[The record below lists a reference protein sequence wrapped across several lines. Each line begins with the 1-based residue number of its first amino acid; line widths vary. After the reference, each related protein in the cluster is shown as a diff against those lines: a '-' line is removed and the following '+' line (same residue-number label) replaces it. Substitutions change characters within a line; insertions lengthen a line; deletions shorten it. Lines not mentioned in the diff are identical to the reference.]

1 MIIDGSAD
9 NVEQLTL
16 SAAAHDRAA
25 VDHIRMRWSSLALLP
40 MAINASAEN
49 KSLQS
54 YISHASGLSPAHI
67 STQGLSIKRSSKL
80 DRVHQDLTAKGLRNL
95 TRAGVSQT
103 ESKVF
108 LESLPKTPLS
118 AFVATI
124 SRHIKIQ
131 LPFASSFAAM
141 LDDCCIAAEGSL
153 SSGDLNAYRI
163 QLSEIVDRFLNAV
176 GMADDSGL
184 AQARKMTEAI
194 TYAQDWH
201 ALKDVTDAHFED
213 MYIALLCAIDV
224 EWTAHYFPGMKPSPT
239 FHWLFPRVHPD
250 MDPQNSKR
258 IKRNVIV
265 HPTRKLLEFCWA
277 IASYFGSARGC
288 WPKKAPQPKEIARD
302 CGLAPKKDTRLRKL
316 MSGLAHATEDE
327 IIEYWDGMFEHLGA
341 NAPDGKTLAPAP
353 WIILTLWMQ
362 QTLIKSNAA
371 DKSTTVFVQSSESY
385 VALWDRLRSLWS
397 DRLPQPGTTP
407 WPAWMSVQSPR
418 PDWVPS
424 SQSSGRSSSPRDCQ

>member
-9 NVEQLTL
+9 HVEQLTL
-16 SAAAHDRAA
+16 SAGAHDRAA

-49 KSLQS
+49 KSLKS

-108 LESLPKTPLS
+108 LESMPKTPLS
-118 AFVATI
+118 GFVATI

-131 LPFASSFAAM
+131 LPLASSFAAM
-141 LDDCCIAAEGSL
+141 LDDCCTAAEGSL
-153 SSGDLNAYRI
+153 SNGDINAYRM
-163 QLSEIVDRFLNAV
+163 QLSEIVGRFLNAV
-176 GMADDSGL
+176 GMGDDSGL

-201 ALKDVTDAHFED
+201 ALKDVTDALFED

-239 FHWLFPRVHPD
+239 FHWLFPRFHPD

-258 IKRNVIV
+258 IRRNVIV

-277 IASYFGSARGC
+277 VARRYYRDHGS
-288 WPKKAPQPKEIARD
+288 WPKKAPQPKDLALA
-302 CGLAPKKDTRLRKL
+302 CGLDPKKENRLRKL
-316 MSGLAHATEDE
+316 MSGLAPATEDE
-327 IIEYWDGMFEHLGA
+327 IIEYWDGMFERPGTEA
-341 NAPDGKTLAPAP
+341 SSDKTLAPAP
-353 WIILTLWMQ
+353 WIVLALWMQ
-362 QTLIKSNAA
+362 QALIKRNAA
-371 DKSTTVFVQSSESY
+371 DKSTTVFVQSGESY
-385 VALWDRLRSLWS
+385 VALWDRMRSRWNDDL
-397 DRLPQPGTTP
+397 
-407 WPAWMSVQSPR
+407 PR
-418 PDWVPS
+418 PGNGSWPRWMTDQSSRRWWAPS
-424 SQSSGRSSSPRDCQ
+424 SQLSGLSSSPRDCQ